1 MTTLYDNGKL
11 FTADPARPWAS
22 AMAVENGD
30 IVWVGDDPFGD
41 WAFPGNETAERIDLG
56 ENLLLPVLLIPTCIW
71 WGMAGFWGRFL

>member
-30 IVWVGDDPFGD
+30 IVWG
-41 WAFPGNETAERIDLG
+41 LG
-56 ENLLLPVLLIPTCIW
+56 LSGKRDGGED
-71 WGMAGFWGRFL
+71 

>member
-30 IVWVGDDPFGD
+30 IVWVGDDP
-41 WAFPGNETAERIDLG
+41 
-56 ENLLLPVLLIPTCIW
+56 
-71 WGMAGFWGRFL
+71 